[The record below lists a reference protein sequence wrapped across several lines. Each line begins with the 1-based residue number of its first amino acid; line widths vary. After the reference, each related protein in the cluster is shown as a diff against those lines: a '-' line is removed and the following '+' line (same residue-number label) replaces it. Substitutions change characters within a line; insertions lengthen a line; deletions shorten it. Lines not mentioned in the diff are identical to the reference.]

1 MSRSTQKAPASE
13 IIEKRPLYVMTAYGL
28 GVFGALVLIASA
40 LFTLGG
46 YLSSDDTAVSIS
58 PVGII
63 VWGGL
68 VVIAVATWLLRRRG
82 RL

>member
-1 MSRSTQKAPASE
+1 MSRSTKKAPAVKIVE
-13 IIEKRPLYVMTAYGL
+13 RRPLYITTAYVL
-28 GVFGALVLIASA
+28 GVLGALVLIFSA

-46 YLSSDDTAVSIS
+46 YLSSDDTAVNIS
-58 PVGII
+58 PVAIV

-68 VVIAVATWLLRRRG
+68 VAIAVGTWLMRRRG

>member
-1 MSRSTQKAPASE
+1 MSRSTKSAPAVE
-13 IIEKRPLYVMTAYGL
+13 IIERRPLYITTAYVL
-28 GVFGALVLIASA
+28 GALGALVLILSA

-46 YLSSDDTAVSIS
+46 YLGSDDTAVNIS
-58 PVGII
+58 PLAIV

-68 VVIAVATWLLRRRG
+68 VAIAVGTWLMRRRG